1 MVAPVVVAAGVA
13 ARYGAKKLMKH
24 LTTKSALKVAKKQN
38 KVMKEI
44 NSTPKPTGAAKVK
57 ADASRTRF
65 MDKLNAAKPGPKNKQ
80 NFRDKGTYLDK
91 KKSKRDINQLNKE
104 TSKLKKVNT
113 NKSSLKHDGFVAGE
127 KAARINTNR
136 NYVDNTRSNYSARAR
151 RTLPKSK

>member
-1 MVAPVVVAAGVA
+1 MVAPVVIAAGVA

-24 LTTKSALKVAKKQN
+24 LTTKSARKVAKKQN

-44 NSTPKPTGAAKVK
+44 NSTPKPSGADKVK

-80 NFRDKGTYLDK
+80 NYKDKGTYLDK
-91 KKSKRDINQLNKE
+91 KKSKRDINQLNKK

-113 NKSSLKHDGFVAGE
+113 NKSSLKHNEVE
-127 KAARINTNR
+127 HRIGTNR
-136 NYVDNTRSNYSARAR
+136 NYVNNTRSNYSAKAR
-151 RTLPKSK
+151 KTLPKSK